1 MPAPTVSLTEEQTLV
16 ALRSFLLAVLP
27 EGTPVVAGQD
37 NRVPEPEAA
46 NFVSMTF
53 MFAERIETNTDTYK
67 DCYPSAGGT
76 LSIRNPAITTV
87 QLDVHGPASG
97 DNTQAI
103 VTLFRS
109 DWGCQQFAASGFD
122 VTPLHTGEPP
132 HQIPYTNAESQIEER
147 WLIDVVMQVNPT
159 VTIGQDFAAS
169 LKVGLIDVGVVYPP
183 H

>member
-1 MPAPTVSLTEEQTLV
+1 MGAPTVSLTEEQTLA

-27 EGTPVVAGQD
+27 PGTPVVAGQD
-37 NRVPEPEAA
+37 NRVPEPEAV
-46 NFVSMTF
+46 NFVEMTF
-53 MFAERIETNTDTYK
+53 MFAERIETNTDTYT
-67 DCYPSAGGT
+67 DGYPSAPST
-76 LSIRNPAITTV
+76 LSIRDPAIVTV

-109 DWGCQQFAASGFD
+109 DWGCQQFATSGFD

-132 HQIPYTNAESQIEER
+132 HQIPYTNAEQQVEER
-147 WLIDVVMQVNPT
+147 WVIACILQCNPIVT
-159 VTIGQDFAAS
+159 VPQDFTT
-169 LKVGLIDVGVVYPP
+169 GVKINVVSVEATY